1 MNKKLIVYILG
12 WVLLIEGAAMQLS
25 TVVGLIC
32 GEWESAKYFLY
43 VGIAI
48 ALLGGLLVFKRPK
61 SNVMYLKDGFMAT
74 ALSWLL
80 LSLAGCLPLWLSR
93 TIPHFVD
100 ALFETISGFTTT
112 GATILTEI
120 EGLPRC
126 MLLWR
131 SFSHFLGGMGVVVF
145 LLAII
150 PRLGGTQSINLMKA
164 ESTGPSVSKSMPKLR
179 NYAAL
184 LYGIYGGLTAL
195 ECILLLCGGMGL
207 FDAVTTSFST
217 AGTGGFMVYNDS
229 MARFSPYLQT
239 VVAVFMLLFGVNF
252 YIYILIL
259 SRRFKLAFRNE
270 EMWVYL
276 GITFVA
282 TAAVSADLII
292 NRIFNGDIY
301 QSIHQSFFYITSV
314 GSSTG
319 LALTDVNRWPEF
331 SKAVVLIVTCIGA
344 CAGST
349 GGGFKVSRA
358 LILLKGMRKE
368 FALIL
373 HPRTVHT
380 VKIDSKKITHEVT
393 RSVSVYFVIYTAIII
408 VTTILISLNGFDY
421 TTTFTSVL
429 ATLNNTGPGMNL
441 VGSTGNYADFNM
453 FSKIVFCFNMLAGRL
468 ELYPF
473 LLIFIP
479 SAWRKS

>member
-1 MNKKLIVYILG
+1 MNKRLIVYILG
-12 WVLLIEGAAMQLS
+12 WVLLIEGASMQLS
-25 TVVGLIC
+25 TFVGILC
-32 GEWESAKYFLY
+32 GEWNDLKYFIY
-43 VGIAI
+43 VGAALI
-48 ALLGGLLVFKRPK
+48 ALGVLLVFRKPK
-61 SNVMYLKDGFMAT
+61 SNVMYLKDGFAAT
-74 ALSWLL
+74 TMSWVVLSV
-80 LSLAGCLPLWLSR
+80 AGCLPLWLSK

-100 ALFETISGFTTT
+100 AVFETISGFTTT

-120 EGLPRC
+120 EHLPRC
-126 MLLWR
+126 MLFWR

-150 PRLGGTQSINLMKA
+150 PRLGGGQNINLMKA

-184 LYGIYGGLTAL
+184 LYAIYGGLTLL
-195 ECILLLCGGMGL
+195 ECILLLCGGMSV

-239 VVAVFMLLFGVNF
+239 VVAVFMMLFGVNF
-252 YIYILIL
+252 YVYILIL
-259 SRRFKLAFRNE
+259 SRRFKQAMKNE
-270 EMWVYL
+270 ELWVYIGVTL
-276 GITFVA
+276 TV
-282 TAAVSADLII
+282 TAAIAADLFFH
-292 NRIFNGDIY
+292 RLYGGSLY
-301 QSIHQSFFYITSV
+301 QAIHQSFFYITSV

-319 LALTDVNRWPEF
+319 MALSDVNKWPEF
-331 SKAVVLIVTCIGA
+331 SKALVIIVTCIGA

-349 GGGFKVSRA
+349 GGGFKVSRFM
-358 LILLKGMRKE
+358 ILLKGVRKE
-368 FALIL
+368 FTLIL

-380 VKIDSKKITHEVT
+380 VKMDSKKITHEVS
-393 RSVSVYFVIYTAIII
+393 RSVSVYFVIYMAIII
-408 VTTILISLNGFDY
+408 VTTILISFNGFDY
-421 TTTFTSVL
+421 STTLTSVL
-429 ATLNNTGPGMNL
+429 ATLNNTGPGMNI
-441 VGSTGNYADFNM
+441 VGSTGNYAGFSV

-479 SAWRKS
+479 SAWRKN